1 MLRGIAAIQFWL
13 TELFVLA
20 KKKKKKNHTKKETLI
35 FKCEL
40 FSNPKR
46 IK

>member
-20 KKKKKKNHTKKETLI
+20 KKKKKKKPHKERNSD
-35 FKCEL
+35 F
-40 FSNPKR
+40 
-46 IK
+46 